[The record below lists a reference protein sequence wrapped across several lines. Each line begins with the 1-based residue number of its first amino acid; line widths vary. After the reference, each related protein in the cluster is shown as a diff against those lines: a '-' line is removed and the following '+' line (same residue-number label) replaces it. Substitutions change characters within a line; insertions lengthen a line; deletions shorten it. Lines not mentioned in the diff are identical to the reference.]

1 MMEDVQE
8 LSASKIRYL
17 VTLSQLDPERKGVR
31 SISLA
36 RRLNISRPSVH
47 AMIEK
52 LEDMGYVTKE
62 YYGIIYL
69 TDKGMAVGR
78 EYSSRN
84 N

>member
-1 MMEDVQE
+1 MMTEPE
-8 LSASKIRYL
+8 LSPSKIRYL

-36 RRLNISRPSVH
+36 RKLNVSRPSVH

-52 LEDMGYVTKE
+52 LEDMGYVRKE

-69 TDKGMAVGR
+69 TQEGLDVGMQ
-78 EYSSRN
+78 YSTDN
-84 N
+84 H

>member
-1 MMEDVQE
+1 MMNEAE
-8 LSASKIRYL
+8 LSPSKIRYL

-36 RRLNISRPSVH
+36 RKLNVSRPSVH

-52 LEDMGYVTKE
+52 LEDMGYVRKE

-69 TDKGMAVGR
+69 TQEGLDVGR
-78 EYSSRN
+78 QYNSEN
-84 N
+84 Q